1 LSAFAANQH
10 ANVER
15 AAHAALEDLYCRID
29 AVARSHAAQGSLG
42 RFHPLIDKRALSAV
56 GKLPVDRRGLHPAG
70 HVRRIGDQIA
80 LFRSG
85 FRRSVDNDGPWMCI
99 YRLTSTTGRTWAV
112 RNTFQLVAALVVMC
126 RHPRNER
133 IVLRIGLP
141 LFREWVRAQNPIEK
155 LNALT
160 MLRESIKS
168 GGAFLQNST
177 RCRFR

>member
-1 LSAFAANQH
+1 
-10 ANVER
+10 
-15 AAHAALEDLYCRID
+15 
-29 AVARSHAAQGSLG
+29 
-42 RFHPLIDKRALSAV
+42 
-56 GKLPVDRRGLHPAG
+56 
-70 HVRRIGDQIA
+70 
-80 LFRSG
+80 
-85 FRRSVDNDGPWMCI
+85 MCI